1 MTAKELLVK
10 LFFVVNGEEHG
21 DNEHIVEEMD
31 TNDVIEVTRKLGFGD
46 IASKMENFK
55 TMLEN
60 LEKSECDEDT
70 TELEEKVDNAV
81 DELYEMCD

>member
-60 LEKSECDEDT
+60 LEKSECDKDT